1 MDDAFVLNYRGAYI
15 RVRRDADYNP
25 LYCAKDVCAV
35 LGYCNNRK
43 AVQRLIDPKNVV
55 KISTQTT
62 AGARNMT
69 YVTEPG
75 LRDLILHSKAPNALD
90 FLRWVPN
97 VWKVLCNAK
106 FAAKNQTAA
115 PALQATPH
123 ELQVLLSAAK
133 VVFKFAG
140 HKGMRVTLAP
150 EK

>member
-106 FAAKNQTAA
+106 FAAKTQAAA
-115 PALQATPH
+115 PALQATPR
-123 ELQVLLSAAK
+123 ELHKLLATVKAVLKFEGAK
-133 VVFKFAG
+133 DLK
-140 HKGMRVTLAP
+140 VTLVP
-150 EK
+150 VK